1 MTATT
6 GHSILTQDHMGKYR
20 NIFFSEAIAP
30 IEPKLHQSLEGPLQ
44 TSCFLCW
51 SEFQDDYY
59 QVNDTGSWSLWFFFF
74 WLLCFLFFFDIWIP
88 ITPLVSSNSSC
99 LLATLHR
106 PLNSTIYCF
115 YHINLWGFLEPNRDF
130 QCGTC
135 TKKGTH
141 LQTLILHIPFNRSH
155 STCNLHVLYY
165 TNCMKSSTFL
175 DS

>member
-1 MTATT
+1 MEQELSTLPEHLSSPPVLSGVYVTR
-6 GHSILTQDHMGKYR
+6 SFSFIC
-20 NIFFSEAIAP
+20 IFCR
-30 IEPKLHQSLEGPLQ
+30 SL
-44 TSCFLCW
+44 FL
-51 SEFQDDYY
+51 
-59 QVNDTGSWSLWFFFF
+59 LLFFFF
-74 WLLCFLFFFDIWIP
+74 WLLCCLFFFDIWIP

-106 PLNSTIYCF
+106 PLNSTIYRF

-141 LQTLILHIPFNRSH
+141 LQTLILHRPFNRSH

-165 TNCMKSSTFL
+165 TNCMKSSTCL

>member
-1 MTATT
+1 MEQELPTLAEHLSSPPVLSGVYVTR
-6 GHSILTQDHMGKYR
+6 SFSFIC
-20 NIFFSEAIAP
+20 IFCR
-30 IEPKLHQSLEGPLQ
+30 SL
-44 TSCFLCW
+44 FL
-51 SEFQDDYY
+51 
-59 QVNDTGSWSLWFFFF
+59 LLFFFF
-74 WLLCFLFFFDIWIP
+74 WLLCCLFFFDIWIP

-141 LQTLILHIPFNRSH
+141 PQTLILHRPFNRSH

-165 TNCMKSSTFL
+165 TNCMKSSTCL

>member
-1 MTATT
+1 MEQELPTLAEHLSSPPVLSGVRVTCR
-6 GHSILTQDHMGKYR
+6 SLFLLLF
-20 NIFFSEAIAP
+20 FFS
-30 IEPKLHQSLEGPLQ
+30 
-44 TSCFLCW
+44 W
-51 SEFQDDYY
+51 S
-59 QVNDTGSWSLWFFFF
+59 
-74 WLLCFLFFFDIWIP
+74 LCFLFFFDIWIL

-135 TKKGTH
+135 TKTDTH

-165 TNCMKSSTFL
+165 TNCMKSSTCL

>member
-1 MTATT
+1 VEQELPTLAEHLSSPPVLSGVRVTCR
-6 GHSILTQDHMGKYR
+6 SLFLLLF
-20 NIFFSEAIAP
+20 FFS
-30 IEPKLHQSLEGPLQ
+30 
-44 TSCFLCW
+44 W
-51 SEFQDDYY
+51 S
-59 QVNDTGSWSLWFFFF
+59 
-74 WLLCFLFFFDIWIP
+74 LCFLFFFDIWIL

>member
-1 MTATT
+1 MPLVEQELPTLAEHLSSPPVLSGVRVTCR
-6 GHSILTQDHMGKYR
+6 SLFLLLF
-20 NIFFSEAIAP
+20 FFS
-30 IEPKLHQSLEGPLQ
+30 
-44 TSCFLCW
+44 W
-51 SEFQDDYY
+51 S
-59 QVNDTGSWSLWFFFF
+59 
-74 WLLCFLFFFDIWIP
+74 LCFLFFFDIWIL

-141 LQTLILHIPFNRSH
+141 LQTLILHRPFNRSH
-155 STCNLHVLYY
+155 STYNLYVLYY
-165 TNCMKSSTFL
+165 TNCMKSSTCL